1 MNPRWWLPDI
11 LNVALQDRRFKRQA
25 YRNLKIEPWRNR
37 PRYLRNQQSRMDYST
52 YRKQGL
58 PITSTY
64 VESTV
69 KQINRRMKG
78 TEKFWSQGVEPMLTL
93 VADHLSDTPT
103 LAHFWRNRPQHLTGS
118 RRYQSTAA

>member
-1 MNPRWWLPDI
+1 MNYP
-11 LNVALQDRRFKRQA
+11 
-25 YRNLKIEPWRNR
+25 E
-37 PRYLRNQQSRMDYST
+37 

-58 PITSTY
+58 PMTSTY

-78 TEKFWSQGVEPMLTL
+78 TEKFWSQGVESMLTF

-103 LAHFWRNRPQHLTGS
+103 LPRFWRNRPHRLTGC
-118 RRYQSTAA
+118 RGYQSHAA